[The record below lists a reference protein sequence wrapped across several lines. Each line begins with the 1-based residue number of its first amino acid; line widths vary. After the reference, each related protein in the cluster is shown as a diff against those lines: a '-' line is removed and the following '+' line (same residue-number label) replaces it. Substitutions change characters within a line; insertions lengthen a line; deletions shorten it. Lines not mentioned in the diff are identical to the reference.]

1 MFRVHALV
9 AALVLTL
16 VAVPEALAHE
26 KFDHAPP
33 AFTPQPIPN
42 SAFQATPA
50 GKWELIGS
58 IPTGNPHTDLDFFTR
73 GENTYASVGTLG
85 TGPNGGGQTIVQL
98 TDRGEV
104 RPRRVGQAPT
114 ASCVSDP
121 SAALGLQ
128 HDVEATPKGK
138 AILNTFNPYAATG
151 DTQLLV
157 DASDAAGRCHDQ
169 GVGGLVGAPRGGLEI
184 LDVADPANPQTLALT
199 THIGQAHTVNI
210 DPKRPHIA
218 YVATSDA
225 VSVNAAGR
233 RENEIPGDNDQFD
246 LDGFEIVDLSSCMNF
261 SADTPL
267 AVRRQQC
274 QPSVYRY
281 RWPTAEMA
289 TGHDDKSFVYG
300 CHELELYPDDR
311 LACGGGSALMTFD
324 MSGAF
329 DDNGT
334 PDDFADDRPRGT
346 PLPCNRRPS
355 STPNTRPL
363 PSFFTDAQ
371 VTDCHK
377 GGPNGTIDLS
387 VPAWLAAGAP
397 SLEGVRPLGSVHHQG
412 GHPSTLTDQNIRY
425 DATQDLAFNHES
437 ELTQSGN
444 FLLATDERGGGV
456 TPPGATCTQG
466 RDNVM
471 GNGGVVAFPVGRL
484 HDGGPRP
491 SAEEQ
496 ENIAKTS
503 QGGKAIY
510 RAPVRTGAQAT
521 VCTAHVMQQ
530 VPGQNRIFMGWY
542 SQGTQVV
549 DFTENADGTLDFK
562 EVGSFIPASANQW
575 TSHVFKAQ
583 ENPDGT
589 FTYWGA
595 AADFALGERG
605 RNTIDIY
612 RVTLPPAPLPADG
625 PGVVGR
631 RRGGS
636 GGGGAAPS
644 TRSGAPR
651 CVATNALRGT
661 RVAPRGRKLRV
672 GLRTTSPARVDIFR
686 QSRGRAITGER
697 PVARYRKRSTAF
709 TWPAK
714 RMRDGFFVARVTTL
728 TGSGV
733 REERR
738 FAVRRVSGR
747 FRRVARYE
755 RRTRCGLLRQFKLER
770 PVFGGRTN
778 RALNLAFRLARP
790 ARVTVTVRRR
800 DGSVTKQFG
809 ARSYQAGLHRLR
821 MTVNRGVPRGVYRV
835 ELVAVADG
843 QTVRATLRSRR
854 L

>member
-1 MFRVHALV
+1 MSRIHALA
-9 AALVLTL
+9 AALVVALA
-16 VAVPEALAHE
+16 AVPVALAHD

-42 SAFQATPA
+42 PAFQATPA
-50 GKWELIGS
+50 GKWELVGS

-73 GENTYASVGTLG
+73 GGNTFASVGTLAV
-85 TGPNGGGQTIVQL
+85 GPNGGGQTIVQL

-121 SAALGLQ
+121 NAALGLQ
-128 HDVEATPKGK
+128 HDVEATPKGT
-138 AILNTFNPYAATG
+138 AIQNTFNPYAATN
-151 DTQLLV
+151 DAELIV
-157 DASDAAGRCHDQ
+157 DATDAAGRCHDQ

-184 LDVADPANPQTLALT
+184 IDVTDPGNPQTIALT
-199 THIGQAHTVNI
+199 SHIGQAHTVNI

-218 YVATSDA
+218 YAVTSDT
-225 VSVNAAGR
+225 VSVNAENR
-233 RENEIPGDNDQFD
+233 RENEIPGDNDALD
-246 LDGFEIVDLSSCMNF
+246 LDGFEVVNLKSCMGF
-261 SADTPL
+261 AADTPL
-267 AVRRQQC
+267 SVRRDTC
-274 QPSVYRY
+274 RPTVHRY
-281 RWPTAEMA
+281 RWPTVQMA
-289 TGHDDKSFVYG
+289 QGHDDKSLVFG
-300 CHELELYPDDR
+300 CHELEVYPDDR
-311 LACGGGSALMTFD
+311 LVCGGGDALMTFD

-329 DDNGT
+329 DDRGT
-334 PDDFADDRPRGT
+334 PDDFTDDVPRG
-346 PLPCNRRPS
+346 PALDCNRRPS
-355 STPNTRPL
+355 STPDTRPL
-363 PSFFTDAQ
+363 PSFFTDAFI
-371 VTDCHK
+371 TDCHK
-377 GGPNGTIDLS
+377 GGPGGTTDLS

-397 SLEGVRPLGSVHHQG
+397 SLEGVRYLGSIHHQG
-412 GHPSTLTDQNIRY
+412 GHPSTATDQSVKY
-425 DATQDLAFNHES
+425 DSTQDLIFNHES

-471 GNGGVVAFPVGRL
+471 GNGGVAAFPVNRL
-484 HDGGPRP
+484 HTDGPRP
-491 SAEEQ
+491 TEQ
-496 ENIAKTS
+496 EWESFAKTS
-503 QGGKAIY
+503 EGGKAIY

-530 VPGQNRIFMGWY
+530 IPGQNRIFMGWY

-549 DFTENADGTLDFK
+549 DFTENPDGTLDFK

-575 TSHVFKAQ
+575 VSHVFKAQ

-625 PGVVGR
+625 PGVIGR
-631 RRGGS
+631 K
-636 GGGGAAPS
+636 AS

-651 CVATNALRGT
+651 CVATNTLRGT
-661 RVAPRGRKLRV
+661 RVAARGRRLRI
-672 GLRTTSPARVDIFR
+672 GLRTTQPARVDIFR
-686 QSRGRAITGER
+686 QSRGRRITGER
-697 PVARYRKRSTAF
+697 PVARFRKRSKAF
-709 TWPAK
+709 TWAARK
-714 RMRDGFFVARVTTL
+714 QRDGFFIVRVTT
-728 TGSGV
+728 TPPSGI

-738 FAVRRVSGR
+738 FAVRRENGR
-747 FRRVARYE
+747 FRRVGAYE

-778 RALNLAFRLARP
+778 RALNVAFRLARP
-790 ARVTVTVRRR
+790 AAVTVTVRRK
-800 DGSVTKQFG
+800 DGTVARRFR

-821 MTVNRGVPRGVYRV
+821 MTVNRRVPRGVYRV
-835 ELVAVADG
+835 DLVAVADG

>member
-1 MFRVHALV
+1 MSRVHVLV
-9 AALVLTL
+9 
-16 VAVPEALAHE
+16 VAVVLALAAVPVALAHE

-33 AFTPQPIPN
+33 AFAPQAIPN
-42 SAFQATPA
+42 PAFQATPA

-73 GENTYASVGTLG
+73 GADTFASVGTLG

-98 TDRGEV
+98 TDRGTV
-104 RPRRVGQAPT
+104 RPRRIGQAPT

-128 HDVEATPKGK
+128 HDVEATPKGN

-169 GVGGLVGAPRGGLEI
+169 GTAGLVGAPRGGLEI
-184 LDVADPANPQTLALT
+184 LDVTDPANPQTLALT

-225 VSVNAAGR
+225 VTVNAAGR

-261 SADTPL
+261 EAGTPL
-267 AVRRQQC
+267 EVRRQRC
-274 QPSVYRY
+274 QPAVFRY
-281 RWPTAEMA
+281 RWPTKDIAS
-289 TGHDDKSFVYG
+289 GSDDKSLVYG

-311 LACGGGSALMTFD
+311 LVCGGGSALMTFD

-334 PDDFADDRPRGT
+334 PDTFTDDRPRGA
-346 PLPCNRRPS
+346 PLPCNRRRS
-355 STPNTRPL
+355 STTDTRPL

-377 GGPNGTIDLS
+377 GGTAGATDLS
-387 VPAWLAAGAP
+387 VPGWLAAGAP
-397 SLEGVRPLGSVHHQG
+397 SLEGVRYIGSVHHQG
-412 GHPSTLTDQNIRY
+412 GHPSTLTDQQVTY
-425 DATQDLAFNHES
+425 DSTEDIIFNHES

-444 FLLATDERGGGV
+444 FLLASDERGGGV
-456 TPPGATCTQG
+456 TPPGASCTQG
-466 RDNVM
+466 ADNVS
-471 GNGGVVAFPVGRL
+471 GNGGISAFRVDRL
-484 HDGGPRP
+484 RTTPPANTEQAWEAFARTSDG
-491 SAEEQ
+491 
-496 ENIAKTS
+496 K
-503 QGGKAIY
+503 KAIY

-521 VCTAHVMQQ
+521 VCTAHVFQQ
-530 VPGQNRIFMGWY
+530 IPGQNRIFMGWY

-583 ENPDGT
+583 GNPDGT

-612 RVTLPPAPLPADG
+612 RVTLPAPPQPADG

-631 RRGGS
+631 
-636 GGGGAAPS
+636 GAS

-651 CVATNALRGT
+651 CVPNNALRGT
-661 RVAPRGRKLRV
+661 RVKPRGRRLRV
-672 GLRTTSPARVDIFR
+672 GLKTTSPASVDIFR
-686 QSRGRAITGER
+686 QSRGRRITGER
-697 PVARYRKRSTAF
+697 PVARFRGRSKAF

-714 RMRDGFFVARVTTL
+714 RMRDGFFVVRVTTRTA
-728 TGSGV
+728 TGA
-733 REERR
+733 RDERR
-738 FAVRRVSGR
+738 FAVRREGGR
-747 FRRVARYE
+747 FKRLAPYE
-755 RRTRCGLLRQFKLER
+755 RRAGCGLVQQFKLER
-770 PVFGGRTN
+770 PVFGARTN
-778 RALNLAFRLARP
+778 RALNVAFRLAER
-790 ARVTVTVRRR
+790 AEVAVTVRRANGTVVR
-800 DGSVTKQFG
+800 RFAT
-809 ARSYQAGLHRLR
+809 RSYGAGLHRLR
-821 MTVNRGVPRGVYRV
+821 MSVNRRVPRGVYRIQL
-835 ELVAVADG
+835 EARAGDR
-843 QTVRATLRSRR
+843 TVRATLRARR

>member
-1 MFRVHALV
+1 MSRAHVLV
-9 AALVLTL
+9 AAIVLAL
-16 VAVPEALAHE
+16 AAVPVALAHE
-26 KFDHAPP
+26 NFEHAPP

-42 SAFQATPA
+42 PAFQATPA

-73 GENTYASVGTLG
+73 GQNTYASVGTLG

-104 RPRRVGQAPT
+104 KPRRVGQAPT
-114 ASCVSDP
+114 AACVSDP

-128 HDVEATPKGK
+128 HDVEATPKGT
-138 AILNTFNPYAATG
+138 AIQNTFNPYAATS
-151 DTQLLV
+151 DAQLIV
-157 DASDAAGRCHDQ
+157 DATDAVGRCHDQ
-169 GVGGLVGAPRGGLEI
+169 GVGGVVNAPRGGLEI
-184 LDVADPANPQTLALT
+184 IDVTDPGNPQTLALT

-218 YVATSDA
+218 YAVTADA
-225 VSVNAAGR
+225 VSVTSEGR
-233 RENEIPGDNDQFD
+233 RENEIPGDNDAAD
-246 LDGFEIVDLSSCMNF
+246 LDGFEVVDLSSCMNF
-261 SADTPL
+261 GADVPVQ
-267 AVRRQQC
+267 ARRDAC
-274 QPSVYRY
+274 RPVVYRY
-281 RWPTAEMA
+281 RWPTTQMA
-289 TGHDDKSFVYG
+289 LGHDDKSLVFG
-300 CHELELYPDDR
+300 CHELEVYPDDR
-311 LACGGGSALMTFD
+311 LVCGGGDALMTFD

-334 PDDFADDRPRGT
+334 PDDFTDDRPRGT
-346 PLPCNRRPS
+346 PLTCNRRPS
-355 STPNTRPL
+355 SSPDTRPL

-377 GGPNGTIDLS
+377 GGPGGTTDLT

-397 SLEGVRPLGSVHHQG
+397 SLEGVRYLGSIHHQG
-412 GHPSTLTDQNIRY
+412 GHPSTAADQSVKY
-425 DATQDLAFNHES
+425 DATQDLIFNHES
-437 ELTQSGN
+437 ELTHSGN

-466 RDNVM
+466 ADNVM
-471 GNGGVVAFPVGRL
+471 GNGGVAAFRVDRL
-484 HDGGPRP
+484 HTDGPRS

-530 VPGQNRIFMGWY
+530 IPGQNRIFMGWY

-549 DFTENADGTLDFK
+549 DFTENPDGTIDFK

-575 TSHVFKAQ
+575 VSHVFKAQ

-625 PGVVGR
+625 PGVIGKR
-631 RRGGS
+631 S
-636 GGGGAAPS
+636 NASP
-644 TRSGAPR
+644 RSGAPR

-661 RVAPRGRKLRV
+661 GVRPRGRRLRI

-686 QSRGRAITGER
+686 QSRGRRITGER
-697 PVARYRKRSTAF
+697 PVARFRGRSKAF
-709 TWPAK
+709 TWKAK
-714 RMRDGFFVARVTTL
+714 GMRDGFFIVRVTTRL
-728 TGSGV
+728 PSGV

-738 FAVRRVSGR
+738 FAVRRSGGR
-747 FRRVARYE
+747 FRRAAAYE
-755 RRTRCGLLRQFKLER
+755 RRARCGLLRQYKLER

-778 RALNLAFRLARP
+778 RALNLAFRLARS
-790 ARVTVTVRRR
+790 ARVTVTVRRP
-800 DGSVTKQFG
+800 DGSVAKRFG

-821 MTVNRGVPRGVYRV
+821 MTVNRRVPRGVYRV
-835 ELVAVADG
+835 DLVAVADG